1 MRKPA
6 IFTLI
11 LSLVFAAPAMA
22 AEGMISV
29 KSDHGVKATAD
40 KLVRELQNKGVTVFK
55 RINHAEG
62 AKSVGIV
69 IRPTVLVIFGNPKA
83 GTPLIMCQRSVAIDL
98 PQKALIWEDSQGQ
111 TWLGYNDPYYLAL
124 RHQIKGCEE
133 PLERLSKSLRNFA
146 NFATTAE

>member
-1 MRKPA
+1 MRKTA
-6 IFTLI
+6 VFTL
-11 LSLVFAAPAMA
+11 LLGLVFAAPAMA
-22 AEGMISV
+22 AEGMISI
-29 KSDHGVKATAD
+29 KSDHGVKTTAD
-40 KLVRELQNKGVTVFK
+40 RLVRELQAKGVTVFK

-69 IRPTVLVIFGNPKA
+69 MRPTVLVIFGNPKS
-83 GTPLIMCQRSVAIDL
+83 GTPLMMCQRSVAIDL

-124 RHQIKGCEE
+124 RHQIKGCEQ
-133 PLERLSKSLRNFA
+133 PIERMSKALRNFA

>member
-6 IFTLI
+6 ILTLI
-11 LSLVFAAPAMA
+11 LGFVLAAPAMA
-22 AEGMISV
+22 AEGMISI
-29 KSDHGVKATAD
+29 KSDYGVKATAD
-40 KLVRELQNKGVTVFK
+40 RLVQELQSKGVTVFK

-69 IRPTVLVIFGNPKA
+69 LRPTVLVIFGNPKS

-124 RHQIKGCEE
+124 RHQIQGCEQ
-133 PLERLSKSLRNFA
+133 PLERMSKALRNFA
-146 NFATTAE
+146 NFATTAD

>member
-1 MRKPA
+1 MRNTA

-11 LSLVFAAPAMA
+11 LGLVFAAPAMA
-22 AEGMISV
+22 AEGMISI